1 MRVPAKVE
9 TTVKRAVKSA
19 LGRRFP
25 HSIGPGRYASIPG
38 EYRIA
43 DLLLTDDGEVP
54 LTWFTYKTNFGD
66 LMSPWLLEKMT
77 GRKAVRADTT
87 RPHYVMIGSIIN
99 KGTPHSIFWGTGT
112 YGTEAKREV
121 DAEARYT
128 AVRGPLTRSK
138 LGAAMAFGIDVPAVY
153 GDPALLAPLY
163 FHPTVKVTHE
173 YGVVVRWK
181 ERAWAKATY
190 GPGVK
195 LIDFA
200 RGDIE
205 EVIREMLSCRRIL
218 SSSLHGLIVADAYG
232 IPNAWLASGTP
243 RGGEFKFHDYFA
255 SVRKL
260 RTAQTFDPAAQE
272 VTAELLRRSLEFD
285 GRLIDFNYR
294 TLLDACPFLERR

>member
-1 MRVPAKVE
+1 MRIPPKVATTAK
-9 TTVKRAVKSA
+9 TAVKTR

-25 HSIGPGRYASIPG
+25 RSIGPGRYQSIRR
-38 EYRIA
+38 EYRVKN
-43 DLLLTDDGEVP
+43 LLLTEEGEVP
-54 LTWFTYKTNFGD
+54 LTYFTYKTNFGD

-77 GRKAVRADTT
+77 SRKVIRADTT

-99 KGTPHSIFWGTGT
+99 KGTPQSIFWGTGT

-121 DAEARYT
+121 DAEAQYT

-138 LGAAMAFGIDVPAVY
+138 LGAAMGFGIDVPPVY

-163 FHPTVKVTHE
+163 FYPKVKVTHE

-181 ERAWAKATY
+181 ERSWAKAKY

-205 EVIREMLSCRRIL
+205 EVIRDMLSCRRIL

-260 RTAQTFDPAAQE
+260 RTVQVFDPAAQE
-272 VTAELLRRSLEFD
+272 VTADLLRDSLEFD

-294 TLLDACPFLERR
+294 TLLDACPFLTRA

>member
-1 MRVPAKVE
+1 MKISTTIGKSAKS
-9 TTVKRAVKSA
+9 AVKTV

-25 HSIGPGRYASIPG
+25 HRVGPGRYQSIPG
-38 EYRIA
+38 EYRVSN
-43 DLLLTDDGEVP
+43 LLLTDDGEVP
-54 LTWFTYKTNFGD
+54 LTWFTYKSNFGD

-77 GRKAVRADTT
+77 GRTIARADTS

-99 KGTPHSIFWGTGT
+99 KGTPQSIFWGTGT

-121 DAEARYT
+121 AADARYT

-163 FHPTVKVTHE
+163 FYPKVKVTHE

-181 ERAWAKATY
+181 ERSWARATY

-200 RGDIE
+200 RGDVE
-205 EVIREMLSCRRIL
+205 EVIRDMLSCRRIL

-260 RTAQTFDPAAQE
+260 RPAQTFDPAAQD
-272 VTAELLRRSLEFD
+272 VTAGLLRDSLEFD
-285 GRLIDFNYR
+285 GGLIDFNYR
-294 TLLDACPFLERR
+294 RLLDACPFLTRR

>member
-1 MRVPAKVE
+1 MKTSKRIAQRA
-9 TTVKRAVKSA
+9 KRAVKTL
-19 LGRRFP
+19 LGRKLP
-25 HSIGPGRYASIPG
+25 SMIGPGRHRRIPS
-38 EYRIA
+38 EYRVT
-43 DLLLTDDGEVP
+43 DLITTEDGDVP

-77 GRKAVRADTT
+77 KRTVVRADTT
-87 RPHYVMIGSIIN
+87 KPHYVMIGSIIN
-99 KGTPHSIFWGTGT
+99 KGTPQSVFWGTGT

-121 DAEARYT
+121 NAEARYT

-138 LGAAMAFGIDVPAVY
+138 LGAAMGFGIDVPAVY

-163 FHPTVKVTHE
+163 YYPKVKITHE

-181 ERAWAKATY
+181 ERSWAKATY

-205 EVIREMLSCRRIL
+205 AVIRDMLSCRKIL

-255 SVRKL
+255 SVKKL
-260 RTAQTFDPAAQE
+260 RTPQTFDPAAQD
-272 VTAELLRRSLEFD
+272 VTVGLLDEKLEFD
-285 GRLIDFNYR
+285 GRLIEFNYR
-294 TLLDACPFLERR
+294 RLLDACPFLTRV

>member
-1 MRVPAKVE
+1 MKTAARVAHRAKR
-9 TTVKRAVKSA
+9 TVKTA
-19 LGRRFP
+19 LGRRLPSVF
-25 HSIGPGRYASIPG
+25 GPGRYRSIPS
-38 EYRIA
+38 EYRIT
-43 DLLLTDDGEVP
+43 DLLLTEDGEVP

-77 GRKAVRADTT
+77 NRTVVRADTSQ
-87 RPHYVMIGSIIN
+87 PHYVMIGSIIN
-99 KGTPHSIFWGTGT
+99 KGTSQSVFWGTGT

-121 DAEARYT
+121 NADARYT

-138 LGAAMAFGIDVPAVY
+138 LGAAMAFGIDVPPVY

-163 FHPTVKVTHE
+163 YYPKVKVTHE

-181 ERAWAKATY
+181 ERNWAQATY

-205 EVIREMLSCRRIL
+205 EVIQDMLSCRKIL

-232 IPNAWLASGTP
+232 IPNAWLASDTP

-260 RTAQTFDPAAQE
+260 RTAQVFDPAAQD
-272 VTAELLRRSLEFD
+272 VTTAVLSEKLEFD
-285 GRLIDFNYR
+285 GRLIEFNYR
-294 TLLDACPFLERR
+294 RLLDACPFLTRI

>member
-1 MRVPAKVE
+1 MRIPPKVATTAK
-9 TTVKRAVKSA
+9 TAVKTR

-25 HSIGPGRYASIPG
+25 RSIGPGRYQSIPR
-38 EYRIA
+38 EYRVKN
-43 DLLLTDDGEVP
+43 LLLTEEGEVP
-54 LTWFTYKTNFGD
+54 LTYFTYKTNFGD

-77 GRKAVRADTT
+77 SRKVIRADTT

-99 KGTPHSIFWGTGT
+99 KGTPQSIFWGTGT

-121 DAEARYT
+121 DAEAQYT

-138 LGAAMAFGIDVPAVY
+138 LGAAMGFGIDVPPVY

-163 FHPTVKVTHE
+163 FYPKVKVTHE

-181 ERAWAKATY
+181 ERSWAKAKY

-205 EVIREMLSCRRIL
+205 EVIRDMLSCRRIL

-260 RTAQTFDPAAQE
+260 RTVQVFDPAAQE
-272 VTAELLRRSLEFD
+272 VTADLLRDSLEFD

-294 TLLDACPFLERR
+294 TLLDACPFLTRA